1 MKNKSIITF
10 LIAVLVALGTSGM
23 QAQNSDKVTQ
33 RNTGVRVNRA
43 PIGLPQNN
51 QENDPEPEFEEEF
64 DEEVNEPL
72 FVDPEEEFRRQEE
85 QYRRSEIDYLRQ
97 EEQYRRS
104 EIDFQRSE
112 RERKRS
118 EVEYTFN
125 EIERTFN
132 FRESGEALNSLAYK
146 NVDKALYGFLQT
158 DFMRRFRDLK
168 FNAENEVGRFKSLS
182 NQLEPEQVARVK
194 SAYTKIAHQFNQE
207 LEAIKRDFLD
217 RKKMKLI
224 KNNKEM
230 YTNSLRY
237 RFQELQDDYS
247 QNFLRIL
254 VETTGDDR
262 YASATLAAIFG
273 LIRLTRDITNF
284 LLEAKHN
291 ARMIKEEH
299 LNRFLIEPHSFKP
312 WYEVEMI
319 NANMGYGDFDTGY
332 DTMNESEL
340 TDDGDFEEM
349 VPWEEENGNEM
360 ENDPID
366 N

>member
-1 MKNKSIITF
+1 MKNKSILTL
-10 LIAVLVALGTSGM
+10 LIAVLVALGTSAM

-43 PIGLPQNN
+43 PIGLPQDN
-51 QENDPEPEFEEEF
+51 QQNDTDPEVDEEF
-64 DEEVNEPL
+64 DEQFEPENNEPIFL
-72 FVDPEEEFRRQEE
+72 DPEEEFRRQEE
-85 QYRRSEIDYLRQ
+85 QYRRSEID
-97 EEQYRRS
+97 
-104 EIDFQRSE
+104 FQRSE
-112 RERKRS
+112 RDRQRS

-168 FNAENEVGRFKSLS
+168 FNAENEVGRFKSMS

-262 YASATLAAIFG
+262 YASATIAAIFG

-319 NANMGYGDFDTGY
+319 NANAGFGDFDSGY
-332 DTMNESEL
+332 DTMNESE
-340 TDDGDFEEM
+340 TPTDGDFEEM
-349 VPWEEENGNEM
+349 VPWDEEDSTELES
-360 ENDPID
+360 DPID
-366 N
+366 NSPNR

>member
-1 MKNKSIITF
+1 MKNKSILTL
-10 LIAVLVALGTSGM
+10 LIAVLVALGTSAM

-43 PIGLPQNN
+43 PIGLPQDN
-51 QENDPEPEFEEEF
+51 QQNDTDPEVEEEF
-64 DEEVNEPL
+64 DEQFEPENNEPIFL
-72 FVDPEEEFRRQEE
+72 DPEEEFRRQEE
-85 QYRRSEIDYLRQ
+85 QYRRSEID
-97 EEQYRRS
+97 
-104 EIDFQRSE
+104 FQRSE
-112 RERKRS
+112 RDRQRS

-168 FNAENEVGRFKSLS
+168 FNAENEVGRFKSMS
-182 NQLEPEQVARVK
+182 TQLEPEQVARVK

-262 YASATLAAIFG
+262 YASATIAAIFG

-319 NANMGYGDFDTGY
+319 NANTGFGDFDAGY
-332 DTMNESEL
+332 DTMDSSEPA
-340 TDDGDFEEM
+340 TDGDFEDM
-349 VPWEEENGNEM
+349 VPWDEENDSEF
-360 ENDPID
+360 ENDPIG